1 MENHE
6 KEIIATIHKEAEE
19 GRKTFLQNNTRA
31 LEKAGSISDLEEVFR
46 GCKCP
51 AVHRSSFSVDN
62 IPLTRKQYDDAK
74 KLIRETCEKENVE
87 NNKTYNQFRNK
98 AKEKF
103 KDILWNN
110 SFSYKGK
117 NKKEVFNVIFNRAWD
132 EAHAQGL
139 TDVSYEFD
147 DLDDFVSDILQA
159 ANG

>member
-6 KEIIATIHKEAEE
+6 KEIIETIHKEAEE

-31 LEKAGSISDLEEVFR
+31 LEKVGSISDLEELFR
-46 GCKCP
+46 ECKCP

-98 AKEKF
+98 ANEKF

-110 SFSYKGK
+110 IFSYKGK
-117 NKKEVFNVIFNRAWD
+117 NKKEVFNIIFNRAWE
-132 EAHAQGL
+132 EAHGQGL
-139 TDVSYEFD
+139 KAVSNEFD
-147 DLDDFVSDILQA
+147 DLDDFVSDIFQA

>member
-6 KEIIATIHKEAEE
+6 KEIIETIHKEAEE

-31 LEKAGSISDLEEVFR
+31 LEKVGSISDLEELFR
-46 GCKCP
+46 ECKCP

-98 AKEKF
+98 ANEKF

-110 SFSYKGK
+110 IFSYKGK
-117 NKKEVFNVIFNRAWD
+117 NKKEVFNIIFNRAWE
-132 EAHAQGL
+132 EAHGQGL
-139 TDVSYEFD
+139 KAVSNEFD
-147 DLDDFVSDILQA
+147 DLDDFVSDIFQA
-159 ANG
+159 ANN